1 VGAETIDW
9 LTEVPGGEATNW
21 PVRTYNIMT
30 MLRNRSL
37 SMQKYQVT
45 IQFEMNDEFST
56 LVPPHRT
63 YINRLIEQGI
73 IDHYV
78 VTMETQRVWIT
89 FSADDKDSVVKYLSK
104 SPLYK
109 FWTYEIEEVF
119 LVDGLHYRLPILQ
132 LN

>member
-1 VGAETIDW
+1 MVSRMVLETRHEHCWRRIVN
-9 LTEVPGGEATNW
+9 LKELGENRF
-21 PVRTYNIMT
+21 VRNVIM
-30 MLRNRSL
+30 R
-37 SMQKYQVT
+37 KFQVT
-45 IQFEMNDEFST
+45 IRFDMNEEFAA

-89 FSADDKDSVVKYLSK
+89 FSAENKKDVERYLAK
-104 SPLYK
+104 SPLFKY
-109 FWTYEIEEVF
+109 WTYEIDELF
-119 LVDGLHYRLPILQ
+119 MVDGLHYRLPVVQ